1 MGELHLEIVMD
12 RLSREFGVQGH
23 LGKPQVAY
31 KETILRTA
39 EGEGK
44 YIRQTGGRGQYGHCI
59 ISVGP
64 RARGEGFLFV
74 DGTKGGII
82 PREFI
87 SSVRDGAREAMEA
100 GILAG
105 FPVIDVKVTLH
116 GGSWH
121 EVDSTPL
128 AFKIAGS
135 MAFRDA
141 ASKAEPV
148 LLEPMMQLEVVS
160 PDEYLGGIVGDLNA
174 RRGKI
179 EGMEMRGGS
188 RVIKGLVPLAEMF
201 GYATVLRTL
210 TQGRGVFSMEF
221 WRYEQVPAQ
230 VAEEIIAR
238 IEGRI
243 PVRR

>member
-1 MGELHLEIVMD
+1 
-12 RLSREFGVQGH
+12 
-23 LGKPQVAY
+23 VAY
-31 KETILRTA
+31 KETILQA
-39 EGEGK
+39 ADGEGK
-44 YIRQTGGRGQYGHCI
+44 YIRQSGGRGQYGHCL
-59 ISVGP
+59 ISVEP
-64 RARGEGFLFV
+64 QARGKGYVFA
-74 DGTKGGII
+74 DGTKGGVI
-82 PREFI
+82 PREFV
-87 SSVRDGAREAMEA
+87 SSVKDGSREAMEA

-105 FPVIDVKVTLH
+105 FPVVDVKVTLKD
-116 GGSWH
+116 GSWH

-141 ASKAEPV
+141 ASRARPV

-201 GYATVLRTL
+201 GYATILRTL
-210 TQGRGVFSMEF
+210 TQGRGVFSMEL

-243 PVRR
+243 PVHK